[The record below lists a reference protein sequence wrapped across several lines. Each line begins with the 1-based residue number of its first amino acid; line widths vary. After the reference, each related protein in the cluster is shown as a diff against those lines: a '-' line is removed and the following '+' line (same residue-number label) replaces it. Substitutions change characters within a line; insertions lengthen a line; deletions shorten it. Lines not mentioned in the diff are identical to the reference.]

1 MYKVSQ
7 FITMSEKEYNRAG
20 ISVNETVEVTL
31 AGHLLFDM
39 DTRIPVIVRDVSCIG
54 YAEVNSITLTR
65 NGSTAVEFVLKGM
78 SEKSAESAYI
88 LYNNQAASS
97 NDSKETRV
105 PGLYRSRT
113 TGPANNRRFN
123 GDDDDLGL
131 PQYLRD

>member
-7 FITMSEKEYNRAG
+7 FITMSEKEYDRAG

-39 DTRIPVIVRDVSCIG
+39 GTRIPVIVREVGCIG

-97 NDSKETRV
+97 SDSRETRI
-105 PGLYRSRT
+105 PGVYKSRT
-113 TGPANNRRFN
+113 NGPANKGRFN
-123 GDDDDLGL
+123 DDDDDI
-131 PQYLRD
+131 PRYLK